1 MFDSDFEFSSSGYD
15 DGDDFDYY
23 VSFLKPLEEEEFSKG
38 MIVRELMEEFDL
50 EKEEAVKIFKRYLEE
65 KSSMEEDDFIDD
77 TVEDDD
83 YSDGNRSNI

>member
-1 MFDSDFEFSSSGYD
+1 
-15 DGDDFDYY
+15 
-23 VSFLKPLEEEEFSKG
+23 

-77 TVEDDD
+77 TVVGWEF
-83 YSDGNRSNI
+83 

>member
-1 MFDSDFEFSSSGYD
+1 
-15 DGDDFDYY
+15 
-23 VSFLKPLEEEEFSKG
+23 

>member
-1 MFDSDFEFSSSGYD
+1 MRPADALAYPRMTFQRRTG
-15 DGDDFDYY
+15 
-23 VSFLKPLEEEEFSKG
+23 SFIKPLEEEEFSKG